1 MMAAQYT
8 EATLEREDWALALK
22 HTLVKTSRLMNQKEF
37 LMGSY
42 AFKKYLLV
50 ISLWTEIRKS
60 RLKQFILALDF
71 EGAQQLQN
79 FILMV
84 IH

>member
-1 MMAAQYT
+1 M
-8 EATLEREDWALALK
+8 LSK
-22 HTLVKTSRLMNQKEF
+22 SIF
-37 LMGSY
+37 
-42 AFKKYLLV
+42 LV
-50 ISLWTEIRKS
+50 ISLCTEIRKS